1 MLTLCLERH
10 SECACVCVR
19 ERENT
24 SELIGT
30 PKQGKERKE
39 QLKEEREGVNT
50 QTDNNNNNNNKDS
63 TNLAFFFSSKANVS

>member
-1 MLTLCLERH
+1 MP
-10 SECACVCVR
+10 VCVR

-30 PKQGKERKE
+30 PKRGKERKE

-50 QTDNNNNNNNKDS
+50 QHNKADNNNNNNNKES
-63 TNLAFFFSSKANVS
+63 TNLAFFFPPRRM